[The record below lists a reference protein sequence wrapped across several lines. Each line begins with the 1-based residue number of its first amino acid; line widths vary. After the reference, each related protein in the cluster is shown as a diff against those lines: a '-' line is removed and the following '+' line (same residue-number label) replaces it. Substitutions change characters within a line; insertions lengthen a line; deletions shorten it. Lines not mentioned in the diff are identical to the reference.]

1 MQKKAF
7 WLATKWV
14 LSNYR
19 VYRNDSPK
27 GKMWEKYEV
36 NKFKPNKGVG
46 GEYQVQVMNFRHLIL
61 SRDSK

>member
-19 VYRNDSPK
+19 VYRNDLPH

-36 NKFKPNKGVG
+36 NNFKPNKGVG
-46 GEYQVQVMNFRHLIL
+46 GEYEVQV
-61 SRDSK
+61 KE

>member
-46 GEYQVQVMNFRHLIL
+46 GEYQVQV
-61 SRDSK
+61 K